1 MTTKEEI
8 LNLEKQG
15 DFVFHGSPDK
25 LEFLEPR
32 QAYTWKNNI
41 KTEDGEPAVFAST
54 YSDIAI
60 FMALINRENIK
71 ATFRSGYGFQNN
83 KHEFRISKETKDKLI
98 NLKSYLYIF
107 NKSDFQQKNHA
118 EYISNKI
125 VKPIKILE
133 IDETFLPKNINYI

>member
-1 MTTKEEI
+1 MATKEEI

-25 LEFLEPR
+25 LDFLEPR
-32 QAYTWKNNI
+32 QAYTWKNDV
-41 KTEDGEPAVFAST
+41 KTEDGEPAVFTSI

-60 FMALINRENIK
+60 FMALINGENIK
-71 ATFRSGYGFQNN
+71 ATYKSGYGFENN
-83 KHEFRISKETKDKLI
+83 KLSFRFSKEVKDKLI
-98 NLKSYLYIF
+98 NLKGYLYIF